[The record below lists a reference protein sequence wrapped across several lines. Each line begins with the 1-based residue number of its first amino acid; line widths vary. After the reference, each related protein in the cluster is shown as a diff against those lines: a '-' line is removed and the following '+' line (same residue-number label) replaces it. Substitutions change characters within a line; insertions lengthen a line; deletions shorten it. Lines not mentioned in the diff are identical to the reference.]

1 MHFHMSL
8 WHHMHL
14 QQPCGLSQLAA
25 ESYTTQHNPAALPH
39 LMLQHHILVDRAM
52 QTIALHPLLLQ
63 NFKQGWLG
71 LLSSPLPLRPLA
83 RQRTHCQHDATLPSG
98 LCMPVLN
105 LKKILSWLPHC
116 ASQDKTPCANALPP
130 PPPPTTHPHLHRR
143 LACEPVGFQ
152 SCRPPPTM
160 LVA

>member
-1 MHFHMSL
+1 
-8 WHHMHL
+8 
-14 QQPCGLSQLAA
+14 
-25 ESYTTQHNPAALPH
+25 
-39 LMLQHHILVDRAM
+39 
-52 QTIALHPLLLQ
+52 
-63 NFKQGWLG
+63 

-83 RQRTHCQHDATLPSG
+83 RQRTHCQHDATLLSG

-152 SCRPPPTM
+152 SCPPPHYSVCGIRVKEWVCGVVRVHCHFAGRWGLLQAPPYKAQCIPHATS
-160 LVA
+160 LGNTISTCADC

>member
-63 NFKQGWLG
+63 NLKQGWLG

-98 LCMPVLN
+98 PCMPVLN
-105 LKKILSWLPHC
+105 LKKILSWLPPWHKLC
-116 ASQDKTPCANALPP
+116 QPRQNTMCKCTAPTPAPHHPPSFAPTPCMRASGFSKLPP
-130 PPPPTTHPHLHRR
+130 P
-143 LACEPVGFQ
+143 
-152 SCRPPPTM
+152 
-160 LVA
+160 